1 MTVTWTC
8 RCGQVNTAS
17 VPCSACL
24 NPPPEG
30 TILGAT
36 PRRAAYRVPLAL
48 AVIVALLLTVG
59 IGGAVVVRT
68 DDSSRGATPRPGA
81 SSEQPPPADL
91 TALVADLSRFVEGAR
106 GLSFKEPVE
115 VVLLANDDF
124 KARLLENAELDAT
137 EIDTTAR
144 VLAALGLIE
153 PDINLKDAIEDL
165 LGAAVV
171 GFYDPETR
179 ELVVRGADPTPG
191 VRITLVHELT
201 HALQDQHFELH
212 RPALDDAD
220 DESGQAFSGLVE
232 GDASRIEDLYRDSL
246 SNAEIKAAEREQVEQ
261 SAAAFLGIDI
271 PRVLVQIIVFPYL
284 VGPDFVDALLGA
296 EPGRLDVAFAEPPT
310 TSEHLI
316 HPERF
321 LAGEGSVTVTPP
333 AADGEVI
340 DEGVLGELGLRLM
353 FGGGPGADVA
363 ANGWGGDWYVAWDDG
378 DVTCVRADLVM
389 DSPTDA
395 AELRDALDAWAA
407 DHPDATVSGQETVR
421 FTACA

>member
-1 MTVTWTC
+1 
-8 RCGQVNTAS
+8 
-17 VPCSACL
+17 
-24 NPPPEG
+24 
-30 TILGAT
+30 
-36 PRRAAYRVPLAL
+36 
-48 AVIVALLLTVG
+48 
-59 IGGAVVVRT
+59 
-68 DDSSRGATPRPGA
+68 
-81 SSEQPPPADL
+81 
-91 TALVADLSRFVEGAR
+91 
-106 GLSFKEPVE
+106 
-115 VVLLANDDF
+115 
-124 KARLLENAELDAT
+124 
-137 EIDTTAR
+137 
-144 VLAALGLIE
+144 
-153 PDINLKDAIEDL
+153 
-165 LGAAVV
+165 
-171 GFYDPETR
+171 
-179 ELVVRGADPTPG
+179 